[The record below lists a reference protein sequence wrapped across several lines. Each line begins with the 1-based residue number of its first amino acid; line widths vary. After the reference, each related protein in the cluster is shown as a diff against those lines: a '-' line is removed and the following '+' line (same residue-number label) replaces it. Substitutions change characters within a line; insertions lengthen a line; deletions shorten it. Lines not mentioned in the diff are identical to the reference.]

1 MNSFTFR
8 ITTALLTF
16 IIGVGVATAWVLHSR
31 QPVIEP
37 VPINEIPTT
46 SNSSTLEMVFV
57 LDTTGSMGGLI
68 EGAKQR
74 IWGIVNEVMQSE
86 AHPAVRI
93 GLVAYRDRSEE
104 HTSELQSHLNLVCR

>member
-1 MNSFTFR
+1 MNSLTFR
-8 ITTALLTF
+8 ITTAFLTF

-31 QPVIEP
+31 QAVIDP
-37 VPINEIPTT
+37 VPINEISST

-74 IWGIVNEVMQSE
+74 IWGIVNEE
-86 AHPAVRI
+86 I
-93 GLVAYRDRSEE
+93 GRAS
-104 HTSELQSHLNLVCR
+104 CRERVSLTV